1 MGNAS
6 SSIDM
11 LAVECWIWYA
21 ICVVVVCMRLIS
33 QRILYGPR
41 YLLKGNTDDYIMI
54 MAMITY
60 TISVTCLYLYDH
72 INTPLQYDTLNP
84 VETEKYGLQLGIINV
99 LSESA
104 LQTTVWLIKASLL
117 LVYHRLTRNI
127 KQNKVVKAVAVY
139 CAVGYIAVTLAFYAG
154 WCRPFSQYLVLV
166 PEVEQCYT
174 WIHYNTIQVIF
185 NISSDIMILIIPMS
199 VVITAKVPLERKIYL
214 FGIFGLGI
222 FVIIAAILQKYHVLS
237 NPYQPV
243 WVPWSIRELSTSM
256 LVANLVLCRPLVQK
270 ITSRFPHL
278 PFIAQR
284 STSIKDSTTTAT
296 EFVAKEKNFN
306 KRNEKRDSSF
316 LESPTVAVFEASG
329 NESRGGSAIESMDE
343 SNESGELIRETV

>member
-1 MGNAS
+1 MSSPS

-21 ICVVVVCMRLIS
+21 ICVVVVCMRLAS

-41 YLLKGNTDDYIMI
+41 YLLKGNLDDYIVI
-54 MAMITY
+54 LAMITY
-60 TISVTCLYLYDH
+60 TIAVTCLYLYDH

-84 VETEKYGLQLGIINV
+84 VETEEYGIQLGIINV

-127 KQNKVVKAVAVY
+127 KQNKVVKAVAIY
-139 CAVGYIAVTLAFYAG
+139 CAVGYVAVTLAFYAG
-154 WCRPFSQYLVLV
+154 WCRPFSQYFVLV

-174 WIHYNTIQVIF
+174 WIHYNTIQLVF

-199 VVITAKVPLERKIYL
+199 VVITAKVPLEKKIYL
-214 FGIFGLGI
+214 FAIFGLGV

-270 ITSRFPHL
+270 ITARFSHL
-278 PFIAQR
+278 PMVTQR
-284 STSIKDSTTTAT
+284 SVSIKDSIPPTRQ
-296 EFVAKEKNFN
+296 FVAKESSFS
-306 KRNEKRDSSF
+306 KRSEKRESS
-316 LESPTVAVFEASG
+316 LMTCPTVAVFEARP
-329 NESRGGSAIESMDE
+329 NESRGGSATESMDE